1 MILSLFKEK
10 EMARHRRI
18 TEGRY
23 RLNSR
28 YFGSVKMTK
37 EEIKKILSENKEI
50 LKRYKVKSIA
60 LFGSYVKNEQTE
72 DSDIDFLVEFE
83 EDTYNNFVN
92 LIFALENLFK
102 KEVTVVSIEDL
113 SPYIRPYVLK
123 EVEKIE
129 G

>member
-1 MILSLFKEK
+1 MLRSK
-10 EMARHRRI
+10 
-18 TEGRY
+18 
-23 RLNSR
+23 LNSGH
-28 YFGSVKMTK
+28 FGAIKMTK
-37 EEIKKILSENKEI
+37 EEIKKILSDNKGI

-60 LFGSYVKNEQTE
+60 LFGSYVRNEQTE

-83 EDTYNNFVN
+83 QDTYNNFVN
-92 LIFALENLFK
+92 LIFTLEDLFK
-102 KEVTVVSIEDL
+102 KEVTVVSTEDL

>member
-1 MILSLFKEK
+1 
-10 EMARHRRI
+10 
-18 TEGRY
+18 
-23 RLNSR
+23 
-28 YFGSVKMTK
+28 MTK
-37 EEIKKILSENKEI
+37 EEIKKILSDNKGI

-60 LFGSYVKNEQTE
+60 LFGSYVRNEQTE

-83 EDTYNNFVN
+83 QDTYNNFVN
-92 LIFALENLFK
+92 LIFTLEDLFK
-102 KEVTVVSIEDL
+102 KEVTVVSTEDL